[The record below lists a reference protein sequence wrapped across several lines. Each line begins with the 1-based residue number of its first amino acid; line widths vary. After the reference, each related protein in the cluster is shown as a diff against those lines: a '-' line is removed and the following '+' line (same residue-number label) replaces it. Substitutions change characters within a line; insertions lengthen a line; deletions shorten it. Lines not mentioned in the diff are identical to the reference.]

1 MDIAVGQRWVSDSEP
16 EMGLGMVLSIEDGVV
31 DILFPAVEQRRMYA
45 VETAPLRR
53 VIFTKGDKVL
63 THDDQELEVL
73 EVKPEGDAVL
83 YVTADRVL
91 EEGEL
96 SDHMSLNKPHDRL
109 LGGAVD
115 DDRNFRLRV
124 EALYRNSQIKGSILR
139 GFMGARADLIPHQM
153 SIVKEVS
160 KRVHP
165 RVLLADEVGL
175 GKTIEAC
182 MIMHRLHLTGRA
194 DRVLILLPESLVH
207 QWFVELLRRFNMM
220 FSIFDEERCVAIEE
234 HNAINPFLDSQLV
247 ITSIDFLT
255 KNSNRSEQVHKAGW
269 DMLIVDE
276 AHHLEWSE
284 DEVSSEY
291 ALVDKIAAETEAVLL
306 LTATPQQ
313 LGPEGHFARLRLLD
327 SDRFSDLKSYL
338 KESSDYEST
347 AKLITKLSK
356 GELPTAPEL
365 KKFGQY
371 SHRVKQGMK
380 ALIEGDESFRNQLIE
395 DLLDS
400 FGPGRVMF
408 RNTRDYLSGFPV
420 RNAHL
425 VEIAEG
431 EKVKWLAGLVKKLTP
446 DSESG
451 KDGEKI
457 LLIVKT
463 RAEAEYIAQELKAQ
477 INVETALFH
486 EDLTLIQRDRNAAY
500 FADEDGAQILLCS
513 EIGSEGRNFQF
524 AHHLVLYDLPE
535 DPELLEQR
543 IGRLDRI
550 GQTEEIHIHVP
561 YVAGTEGEVLA
572 RWHHEGLDA
581 FEHNVHGATEVY
593 RACGEMLELLK
604 MMYSKEGM
612 DDLISFSR
620 KQMQDVK
627 KKLMSG
633 QEKLLALNSYR
644 IKDSQKMIDRI
655 EAVDD
660 DPSFE
665 KFVLKLLDHLG
676 VGIEDMGERSYL
688 LTVTHMKTDLAADI
702 PDEGLPVTFD
712 RERALSREEVRFM
725 SMDHPLV
732 RSALDVMLAGESGN
746 ASFGVWEGSGEK
758 GVYLEAYY
766 VAEVIAPR
774 SLNVERFLSAK
785 PVRVA
790 VDHQLADASEDA
802 GLRKVRLREGNL
814 RKLLGNEMLKTKLLP
829 AMMDKCET
837 LAEAKMKTIAEEGAV
852 RMQEVMGAELSRLQ
866 DLAEINTA
874 VSSKEIE
881 KLESQIADLQIAI
894 DSARVRLDGLKL
906 VWRS

>member
-45 VETAPLRR
+45 VATAPLRR
-53 VIFTKGDKVL
+53 VVFGVGDTVL
-63 THDDQELEVL
+63 THDDQELEVK
-73 EVKPEGDAVL
+73 EVRQEGDVVV
-83 YVTADRVL
+83 YVTAGREL

-96 SDHMSLNKPHDRL
+96 SDSMSLNKPHDRL

-115 DDRNFRLRV
+115 EDRNFRLRV
-124 EALYRNSQIKGSILR
+124 ESLYRNSQIKGSILR

-153 SIVKEVS
+153 SIVSEVS
-160 KRVHP
+160 KRVRP

-194 DRVLILLPESLVH
+194 DRVLIVLPESLVH
-207 QWFVELLRRFNMM
+207 QWFVELLRRFNLM
-220 FSIFDEERCVAIEE
+220 FSLFDEDRCKAIEE
-234 HNAINPFLDSQLV
+234 HNKVNPFLDSQLV

-255 KNSNRSEQVHKAGW
+255 GDSKRAEQVLEAGW

-284 DEVSSEY
+284 SEISGEY
-291 ALVDKIAAETEAVLL
+291 ALVDKMAEQTEAVLL

-327 SDRFSDLKSYL
+327 SDRFSDLNAYL
-338 KESSDYEST
+338 RESEDYEPI
-347 AKLITKLSK
+347 AKLLTKLSK
-356 GELPTAPEL
+356 GELPTTAEV
-365 KKFGQY
+365 KKFSKQ
-371 SHRVKQGMK
+371 SQRVKDGMS
-380 ALIEGDESFRNQLIE
+380 ALTGGDEEVRNQLIE
-395 DLLDS
+395 DLLDG
-400 FGPGRVMF
+400 FGPGRVMY
-408 RNTRDYLSGFPV
+408 RNTRDYLSGFPD
-420 RNAHL
+420 RKAHL
-425 VEIAEG
+425 VEVENG
-431 EKVKWLAGLVKKLTP
+431 GKVKWLAGLVKDLGLG
-446 DSESG
+446 EE
-451 KDGEKI
+451 GEKV

-463 RAEAEYIAQELKAQ
+463 RADAERISQELQ
-477 INVETALFH
+477 QEINVDVALFH
-486 EDLTLIQRDRNAAY
+486 EDLTLLQRDRNAAY
-500 FADEDGAQILLCS
+500 FSDEEGAQVLLCS

-550 GQTEEIHIHVP
+550 GQSEDINIHVP
-561 YVAGTEGEVLA
+561 YEAGSDGEVLA
-572 RWHHEGLDA
+572 RWYHEGLDA

-593 RACGEMLELLK
+593 RECSEMLELLK
-604 MMYSKEGM
+604 MMFSEEGV
-612 DDLISFSR
+612 DDLIQFSR

-655 EAVDD
+655 EAVDG
-660 DPSFE
+660 DPGFK
-665 KFVLKLLDHLG
+665 KFTLKLLDHLG
-676 VGIEDMGERSYL
+676 VGIEDMDERSYL
-688 LTVTHMKTDLAADI
+688 LTVSHMKTDLAADI
-702 PDEGLPVTFD
+702 PDEGLPITFD
-712 RERALSREEVRFM
+712 RRYALSREDVRFM
-725 SMDHPLV
+725 SMDHPLL

-746 ASFGVWEGSGEK
+746 ASYGVWEGSGEK

-766 VAEVIAPR
+766 VVEVIAPR
-774 SLNVERFLSAK
+774 SLNVDRFLSAK
-785 PVRVA
+785 PLRVA
-790 VDHQLADASEDA
+790 VNHLLADASEDV

-814 RKLLGNEMLKTKLLP
+814 RKLLGNEMLKHKLLP
-829 AMMDKCET
+829 AMTEKCEK
-837 LAEAKMKTIAEEGAV
+837 LAEAKMNIIVEEGVV
-852 RMQEVMGAELSRLQ
+852 RVQEIMGAELSRLE

-874 VSSKEIE
+874 VSAKEID
-881 KLESQIADLQIAI
+881 KLKSQIEDLQLAVK
-894 DSARVRLDGLKL
+894 SARVRLDSLKL
-906 VWRS
+906 VWRN

>member
-1 MDIAVGQRWVSDSEP
+1 MEIAVGQRWVSDSEP
-16 EMGLGMVLSIEDGVV
+16 EMGLGMVLDIENGVV

-45 VETAPLRR
+45 IDTAPLRR
-53 VIFTKGDKVL
+53 VIFGKGDKVL
-63 THDDQELEVL
+63 THDDQELEII
-73 EVKPEGDAVL
+73 EVKQDGDVVL
-83 YVTADRVL
+83 YVTSDRVL

-96 SDHMSLNKPHDRL
+96 SDSMSLNKPHDRL

-124 EALYRNSQIKGSILR
+124 ESLYRNSQIKGSVLR
-139 GFMGARADLIPHQM
+139 GFMGARVDLIPHQM
-153 SIVKEVS
+153 SIVSEVS

-194 DRVLILLPESLVH
+194 DRVLIVLPESLVH
-207 QWFVELLRRFNMM
+207 QWFVELMRRFNMM
-220 FSIFDEERCVAIEE
+220 FSIFDEERCKAIEE
-234 HNAINPFLDSQLV
+234 HNSVNPFLDSQLV

-255 KNSNRSEQVHKAGW
+255 KHSNRSDQLSEAGW

-276 AHHLEWSE
+276 AHHLQWSE
-284 DEVSSEY
+284 KEVSPEY
-291 ALVDKIAAETEAVLL
+291 ALVDKISAKTEAVLL

-327 SDRFSDLKSYL
+327 SDRFSNLKTYL
-338 KESSDYEST
+338 KESKDYESI
-347 AKLITKLSK
+347 AKLLSKLSK
-356 GELPTAPEL
+356 GELPTTAEI
-365 KKFGQY
+365 KKFGKH
-371 SHRVKQGMK
+371 SDRVQVGMES
-380 ALIEGDESFRNQLIE
+380 LSGGDEGARNQLIE
-395 DLLDS
+395 DLLDG

-420 RNAHL
+420 RNAQL
-425 VEIAEG
+425 VKVVDG
-431 EKVKWLAGLVKKLTP
+431 EKVKWLAGLVKKLGLG
-446 DSESG
+446 E
-451 KDGEKI
+451 DGEKI

-463 RAEAEYIAQELKAQ
+463 RAEAEQIAQALKEE
-477 INVETALFH
+477 INVEIALFH

-500 FADEDGAQILLCS
+500 FADEEGAQILICS

-550 GQTEEIHIHVP
+550 GQTEEINIHVP
-561 YVAGTEGEVLA
+561 YVAGTSGEVLA
-572 RWHHEGLDA
+572 RWYHEGLDA

-593 RACGEMLELLK
+593 RACSEMLELLK
-604 MMYSKEGM
+604 MMFSEEGM
-612 DDLISFSR
+612 DDLITFSR
-620 KQMQDVK
+620 KQMQEVK

-660 DPSFE
+660 DPGFE

-688 LTVTHMKTDLAADI
+688 LTVSHLKTDLAADI

-712 RERALSREEVRFM
+712 RDHALSREEVRFI

-774 SLNVERFLSAK
+774 SLNVDRFLSAK

-790 VDHQLADASEDA
+790 VDHNLADASENT

-814 RKLLGNEMLKTKLLP
+814 RKLLGNEMLKTKLMP
-829 AMMDKCET
+829 AMMAKCEK
-837 LAEAKMKTIAEEGAV
+837 LAETKMAIIAEEGVA
-852 RMQEVMGAELSRLQ
+852 RMQEKMGAELSRLE

-874 VSSKEIE
+874 VSSKEIN
-881 KLESQIADLQIAI
+881 KLKSQITDLETAI
-894 DSARVRLDGLKL
+894 NSARVRLDGLKL

>member
-16 EMGLGMVLSIEDGVV
+16 EMGLGMVLSIENGTV

-45 VETAPLRR
+45 VATAPLRR
-53 VIFTKGDKVL
+53 VVFAVGEQVL
-63 THDDQELEVL
+63 THDDQELEVT
-73 EVKPEGDAVL
+73 EVREEGDVVV

-96 SDHMSLNKPHDRL
+96 SDSMSLNKPHDRL

-124 EALYRNSQIKGSILR
+124 ESLYRNSQIKGSILR

-153 SIVKEVS
+153 SIVSEVS
-160 KRVHP
+160 KRVRP

-194 DRVLILLPESLVH
+194 DRVLIVLPESLVH

-220 FSIFDEERCVAIEE
+220 FSLFDEERCKAIEE
-234 HNAINPFLDSQLV
+234 HNAVNPFLDSQLV

-255 KNSNRSEQVHKAGW
+255 ANPHRSEQVLEAGW

-284 DEVSSEY
+284 EEVSAEY
-291 ALVDKIAAETEAVLL
+291 ALVDKISSQTEAVLL

-327 SDRFSDLKSYL
+327 SDRFSDLKTYL
-338 KESSDYEST
+338 QESKDYEAI
-347 AKLITKLSK
+347 AKLLAKLSK
-356 GELPTAPEL
+356 GELPTTAEV
-365 KKFGQY
+365 KKF
-371 SHRVKQGMK
+371 SKNSSRVKEGMD
-380 ALIEGDESFRNQLIE
+380 ALMGGDEEVRNQLIE
-395 DLLDS
+395 DLLDG

-408 RNTRDYLSGFPV
+408 RNTRDYLSGFPD
-420 RNAHL
+420 RNANL
-425 VEIAEG
+425 VEVEDG
-431 EKVKWLAGLVKKLTP
+431 GKMKWLAGLIKELGLG
-446 DSESG
+446 E
-451 KDGEKI
+451 DGEKI

-463 RAEAEYIAQELKAQ
+463 RAAAERIAQELQ
-477 INVETALFH
+477 QEINVDVALFH

-500 FADEDGAQILLCS
+500 FSDEEGAQVLLCS

-524 AHHLVLYDLPE
+524 AHHLVLYDLPD

-550 GQTEEIHIHVP
+550 GQSEKIHIHVP
-561 YVAGTEGEVLA
+561 YVAGSDGEVLA
-572 RWHHEGLDA
+572 RWYHEGLDA

-604 MMYSKEGM
+604 MMFSKEGM

-655 EAVDD
+655 EAVDG
-660 DPSFE
+660 DPGFE
-665 KFVLKLLDHLG
+665 KFTLKLLDNLG
-676 VGIEDMGERSYL
+676 VGIEDLGPRSYL
-688 LTVTHMKTDLAADI
+688 LTVSHLKTDLAADI
-702 PDEGLPVTFD
+702 PDEGLAVTFD
-712 RERALSREEVRFM
+712 RDYALSREDVRFI

-758 GVYLEAYY
+758 GVYLEAYF
-766 VAEVIAPR
+766 VAEVVAPR
-774 SLNVERFLSAK
+774 SLHVDRFLSAK

-790 VDHQLADASEDA
+790 VDHNLADASEDM

-814 RKLLGNEMLKTKLLP
+814 RKLLGNEMLKQKLIP
-829 AMMDKCET
+829 AMMDKCEK
-837 LAEAKMKTIAEEGAV
+837 LAEAKMAVIAEEGAV
-852 RMQEVMGAELSRLQ
+852 RIQEIMGAELSRLE

-874 VSSKEIE
+874 VSSKEIDQL
-881 KLESQIADLQIAI
+881 KSQIGELEAAVK
-894 DSARVRLDGLKL
+894 SARVRLDSLKL
-906 VWRS
+906 VWRT

>member
-16 EMGLGMVLSIEDGVV
+16 EMGLGMVLSIENGVV

-45 VETAPLRR
+45 VATAPLRR
-53 VIFTKGDKVL
+53 VVFGVGDTIL
-63 THDDQELEVL
+63 THDDQELEVK
-73 EVKPEGDAVL
+73 EVQQEGDVVK
-83 YVTADRVL
+83 YITAERVL

-96 SDHMSLNKPHDRL
+96 SDSMSLNKPQDRL

-124 EALYRNSQIKGSILR
+124 ESLYRNSQIKGSILR

-153 SIVKEVS
+153 SIVSEVS
-160 KRVHP
+160 KRLRP

-194 DRVLILLPESLVH
+194 DRVLIVLPESLVH

-220 FSIFDEERCVAIEE
+220 FSLFDEERCMAIEE
-234 HNAINPFLDSQLV
+234 HNKVNPFLDSQLV

-255 KNSNRSEQVHKAGW
+255 SNPNRRDQVLEAGW

-284 DEVSSEY
+284 GDVSAEY
-291 ALVDKIAAETEAVLL
+291 ELVDKLAAQTEAVLL

-338 KESSDYEST
+338 KESKEYEPT
-347 AKLITKLSK
+347 AKLLTKLSK
-356 GELPTAPEL
+356 GDLPTAAEI
-365 KKFGQY
+365 KKFSKQ
-371 SHRVKQGMK
+371 SQRVKDGMDS
-380 ALIEGDESFRNQLIE
+380 LSSGDEEVRNQLIE
-395 DLLDS
+395 DLLDG

-408 RNTRDYLSGFPV
+408 RNTRDFLSGFPE
-420 RNAHL
+420 RKAHL
-425 VEIAEG
+425 VEVEAGGKIQ
-431 EKVKWLAGLVKKLTP
+431 WLAGLIKELGLG
-446 DSESG
+446 E
-451 KDGEKI
+451 DGEKV
-457 LLIVKT
+457 LLIVRT
-463 RAEAEYIAQELKAQ
+463 RADAERIAEELQ
-477 INVETALFH
+477 QVINVEVSLFH

-500 FADEDGAQILLCS
+500 FSDEEGAQVLLCS

-550 GQTEEIHIHVP
+550 GQSEQINIHVP
-561 YVAGTEGEVLA
+561 YEAESEGEILA
-572 RWHHEGLDA
+572 RWYHDGLDA

-593 RACGEMLELLK
+593 RECSEMLELLK
-604 MMYSKEGM
+604 IMYSQEGL
-612 DDLISFSR
+612 DDLVAFSR
-620 KQMQDVK
+620 KQMQEVK

-644 IKDSQKMIDRI
+644 IEDSQKMIDRI

-660 DPSFE
+660 DPGFE
-665 KFVLKLLDHLG
+665 KFTLKLLDNLG
-676 VGIEDMGERSYL
+676 VGVEDLGDRSYL
-688 LTVTHMKTDLAADI
+688 LTVNHMKTDLAADI
-702 PDEGLPVTFD
+702 PDEGLPITFD
-712 RERALSREEVRFM
+712 RDHALSREDVRFM

-774 SLNVERFLSAK
+774 SLNVDRFLSAK

-790 VDHQLADASEDA
+790 VDHNLADASENA

-814 RKLLGNEMLKTKLLP
+814 RKLLSNEMLKTKLMP
-829 AMMDKCET
+829 AMMENCEK
-837 LAEAKMKTIAEEGAV
+837 LATAKLSILAEEGIV
-852 RMQEVMGAELSRLQ
+852 RVQEIMGAELSRLE

-874 VSSKEIE
+874 VSELEIAKHKSQME
-881 KLESQIADLQIAI
+881 ELEIAI
-894 DSARVRLDGLKL
+894 KSARVRLDSLKL
-906 VWRS
+906 VWRN